1 MKELGQL
8 TINNYVVDDEDLS
21 TSIHYALGTPVLEPT
36 AGII

>member
-8 TINNYVVDDEDLS
+8 TINNYIADDEDLS

-36 AGII
+36 ASTI